1 MIDLSKSLDFFDPL
15 KLKDKDIHIIGCG
28 AIGSNV
34 AINLARLGIT
44 NLRLWDFDTVTP
56 HNIANQAFTFNQIGA
71 KKVDAVEEL
80 VKAINPSIEVTKN
93 DCAYEEGDTLN
104 GFIFLAVDNIDV
116 RRMIV
121 ETNLDNPYI
130 EAMFDFRM
138 RLEDAQAYAADW
150 SNAKHKKAFLKSMN
164 FTTEEAKAETPVS
177 ACGTTLS
184 VISTVQTIVA
194 VGVSNF
200 ISFCNRKPINTLV
213 VANPFKAE
221 YLTSQIK

>member
-1 MIDLSKSLDFFDPL
+1 MIDLSKSLEFFDPI

-28 AIGSNV
+28 AIGSNLAV
-34 AINLARLGIT
+34 NLARLGIT
-44 NLRLWDFDTVTP
+44 DLRLWDFDTVTP

-104 GFIFLAVDNIDV
+104 GFVFLAVDNIEV

-121 ETNLDNPYI
+121 ESNYDNYYI
-130 EAMFDFRM
+130 DAMFDFRM

-150 SNAKHKKAFLKSMN
+150 SNEKHKKAFLKSMK
-164 FTTEEAKAETPVS
+164 FSTEEAKAETPVS

-184 VISTVQTIVA
+184 VIPTVQTIVS
-194 VGVSNF
+194 VGVANF
-200 ISFCNRKPINTLV
+200 IRLCNGEDMNTLV
-213 VANPFKAE
+213 VANPFNAE
-221 YLTSQIK
+221 YLTSTIK